1 MSGCGRLNCNESEE
15 LECRVAGE
23 GQMKVAFCT
32 PTASCSDLMCNE
44 SRLECRV
51 TEKGFAFCAS
61 TTNCSCNKDE
71 RLECR
76 VVGKGASA
84 VNACLRFPETAV
96 CSRLIAGREG

>member
-44 SRLECRV
+44 SRLECR
-51 TEKGFAFCAS
+51 
-61 TTNCSCNKDE
+61 
-71 RLECR
+71 
-76 VVGKGASA
+76 GKGIC
-84 VNACLRFPETAV
+84 VLCVHN
-96 CSRLIAGREG
+96 